1 MKKIDLSKEKIR
13 YVALGDSISEGYN
26 GKYNFG
32 YDGLQKVGYKNFI
45 RK

>member
-32 YDGLQKVGYKNFI
+32 YAGSMDLDNTISGT
-45 RK
+45 